1 MNALTAPS
9 ELREAARVRPAQ
21 PLHPDVAAWLSGE
34 LMHPED
40 VAAEAFTDMQEDE
53 G

>member
-21 PLHPDVAAWLSGE
+21 PLHPDVAAWLSGRLFPFE
-34 LMHPED
+34 EA
-40 VAAEAFTDMQEDE
+40 AAEAFTDMQEDE